1 MGKSKKITV
10 KGIVISTLNINGE
23 DYISL
28 TDKARNKNA
37 TEPKDVVKN
46 WLRSKNTIEFIRLWE
61 R

>member
-10 KGIVISTLNINGE
+10 KGIVIFTLNINGE